1 MSLPDRAWGHD
12 DCVEN
17 VGNVS
22 GSYGGN
28 RPFRYSCSGIFQITT
43 AKLLL
48 HLNNFRL
55 QYNVSCDDLPFIH
68 R

>member
-1 MSLPDRAWGHD
+1 MGLEGQEGQKKYVRKMSLPDRAWGND

-28 RPFRYSCSGIFQITT
+28 RSFRYSCPGILQITT
-43 AKLLL
+43 EKLLL
-48 HLNNFRL
+48 K
-55 QYNVSCDDLPFIH
+55 
-68 R
+68 